1 MVKDK
6 NIIIIRSKKRKKTI
20 QAKEIKGKIFVYLPA
35 AMDKEREQNYIREI
49 IKKMEEKKKRE
60 KLNSNGLLTKRAEEL
75 NRKYFDGKLK
85 FEIKYVTNQKSK
97 FGSCSP
103 KSGKIRISDRI
114 SNMPRWVRDY
124 VIIHELAHLVH
135 PNHSK
140 EFWKLVDRYKYAER
154 AKGYLIAV
162 GMAADKKIENNDI
175 GDD

>member
-6 NIIIIRSKKRKKTI
+6 NTIIIRSKKRKKTI

-103 KSGKIRISDRI
+103 KSRKIRISDRI

-140 EFWKLVDRYKYAER
+140 EFWNLVDRYKYAER

-162 GMAADKKIENNDI
+162 GMVADKKIENNDI